1 MSSTSTPF
9 DWCLTDILEK
19 LEHLNVPSQ
28 ATLSKYDYNGEV
40 YMIKTQPDPLPVRRE
55 CEFLTAAFDISVE
68 IKGHIRRNKTDDNII
83 GFVMPCL
90 CAIEPSKLPLTEKI
104 RVFQQICKLIPQ
116 LHEHHKI
123 IHGDIKLANMLL
135 DGSVIKLCDFGN
147 SAWISEVIYPKAIS
161 IRWSSP
167 YRLGSDPDM
176 DRRPLIPEEDVY
188 ASGITVWEL
197 FVGED
202 PFGPYVSQDE
212 EFDLWDKIVDGLTV
226 DIDRIQFEEARL
238 YVDKCLSIKA
248 CAKVDR
254 G

>member
-1 MSSTSTPF
+1 
-9 DWCLTDILEK
+9 
-19 LEHLNVPSQ
+19 
-28 ATLSKYDYNGEV
+28 
-40 YMIKTQPDPLPVRRE
+40 
-55 CEFLTAAFDISVE
+55 
-68 IKGHIRRNKTDDNII
+68 
-83 GFVMPCL
+83 
-90 CAIEPSKLPLTEKI
+90 
-104 RVFQQICKLIPQ
+104 
-116 LHEHHKI
+116 
-123 IHGDIKLANMLL
+123 
-135 DGSVIKLCDFGN
+135 
-147 SAWISEVIYPKAIS
+147 
-161 IRWSSP
+161 
-167 YRLGSDPDM
+167 
-176 DRRPLIPEEDVY
+176 LIPEEDVY

>member
-1 MSSTSTPF
+1 MTSTSTLF

-19 LEHLNVPSQ
+19 LEPLNIPSQ
-28 ATLSKYDYNGEV
+28 ATLSKYNYNAEV
-40 YMIKTQPDPLPVRRE
+40 YVIKTQPHPLPVRRE
-55 CEFLTAAFDISVE
+55 REFLTAAFDMSVE

-83 GFVMPCL
+83 GFVMPFL
-90 CAIEPSKLPLTEKI
+90 CAIEPSKLTLSEKI
-104 RVFQQICKLIPQ
+104 NVFQQIRKLIPQ
-116 LHEHHKI
+116 LHERHKI

-135 DGSVIKLCDFGN
+135 DGRVVKLCDFGN
-147 SAWISEVIYPKAIS
+147 SAWMSEVIYPRAIS

-167 YRLGSDPDM
+167 YRLGSDPDVNP
-176 DRRPLIPEEDVY
+176 RPLIPEEDVY

-212 EFDLWDKIVDGLTV
+212 EFELWDRIVGGLTV
-226 DIDRIQFEEARL
+226 DVDRIQFEEARL
-238 YVDKCLSIKA
+238 YVEKCLSVKE
-248 CAKVDR
+248 CANVDR